1 MSTATAVPDPVQ
13 IDRLRELAS
22 IGAGHAANA
31 LAQLVGR
38 TCRMAVPTVAPL
50 ARREEDEPA
59 TAGVIFQVEG
69 GPGGVVALL
78 FPARARDALL
88 ATLAGREPEQVPR
101 PFAESALAEV
111 GNILV
116 SHAVSA
122 MADTLG
128 VTMRPSVPLL
138 AMEGGVR
145 VLAERLSQRV
155 AGVALRLEAEI
166 SDPSGEMRSRLVFV
180 PDRA

>member
-1 MSTATAVPDPVQ
+1 MSAAPVMPDAAQ

-22 IGAGHAANA
+22 IGAGHAAGA

-38 TCRMAVPTVAPL
+38 TCRMAVPTVRSL
-50 ARREEDEPA
+50 VRSEEGDPA
-59 TAGVIFQVEG
+59 AAGVIFQVEG
-69 GPGGVVALL
+69 GPGGLVALL
-78 FPARARDALL
+78 FPAATRDALL
-88 ATLAGREPEQVPR
+88 AALAGREPEEVPR

-128 VTMRPSVPLL
+128 VAMRPSVPLL
-138 AMEGGVR
+138 AMEGGASL
-145 VLAERLSQRV
+145 LAKRLSERS
-155 AGVALRLEAEI
+155 AGMALRLEAEI
-166 SDPSGEMRSRLVFV
+166 SDPSGEMRSHLVFV
-180 PDRA
+180 PDHV

>member
-1 MSTATAVPDPVQ
+1 
-13 IDRLRELAS
+13 
-22 IGAGHAANA
+22 
-31 LAQLVGR
+31 
-38 TCRMAVPTVAPL
+38 
-50 ARREEDEPA
+50 
-59 TAGVIFQVEG
+59 
-69 GPGGVVALL
+69 VALL

-88 ATLAGREPEQVPR
+88 AALAGREAGQVPR

-128 VTMRPSVPLL
+128 VAMRPSPPLL
-138 AMEGGVR
+138 ALEGGVS
-145 VLAERLSQRV
+145 VLAERLSQRG

-180 PDRA
+180 PDHA